1 MFTKILIAED
11 RDNENLG
18 IVSEVRKFTSAHID
32 TAQFCDKT
40 MLKIKA
46 ALQNETPYE
55 LLISDL
61 SFTLDYKKHKITSGK
76 ELIEEVKKIQPH
88 IKIIVFTGEK
98 KSAII
103 KSFFENQ
110 RINGYVCK
118 GLYGLSELV
127 KAITA
132 VDQGDRYTCPVSKDA
147 LQQKNVLKLDQYE
160 VQLLKLLAKGYKQEE
175 ISQYF
180 IDNNIV
186 PNSKR
191 SIEDRIRNLR
201 ENFNAKTN
209 IQLIYMVNQLGL
221 IS

>member
-18 IVSEVRKFTSAHID
+18 IVSAVRKFTNAHID

-40 MLKIKA
+40 LLKIKEA
-46 ALQNETPYE
+46 IQKGTPYQ

-61 SFTLDYKKHKITSGK
+61 SFTLDYKKHQITSGK
-76 ELIEEVKKIQPH
+76 ELIEEVKKIQPD

-98 KSAII
+98 KPAII
-103 KSFFENQ
+103 KSFFTNQ
-110 RINGYVCK
+110 KIDGYVCK
-118 GLYGLSELV
+118 GLYGLSELI

-132 VDQGDRYTCPVSKDA
+132 VDQGNTYTCPVSTDA
-147 LQQKNVLKLDQYE
+147 LHQKNVLKLDPYE
-160 VQLLKLLAKGYKQEE
+160 ILLLKLLVQGYKQEE
-175 ISQYF
+175 ISQYLVEHD
-180 IDNNIV
+180 II

-191 SIEDRIRNLR
+191 SVEDRIRKLR
-201 ENFNAKTN
+201 DDFNAKTN
-209 IQLIYMVNQLGL
+209 IQLVYMVNQLGL